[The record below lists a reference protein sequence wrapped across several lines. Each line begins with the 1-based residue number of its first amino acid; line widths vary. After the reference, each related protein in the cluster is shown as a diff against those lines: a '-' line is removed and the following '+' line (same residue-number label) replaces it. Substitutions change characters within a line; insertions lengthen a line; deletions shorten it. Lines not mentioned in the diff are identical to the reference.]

1 MPSSARNWGRL
12 VMASEWATATIG
24 DVAKIKHGFAFK
36 GEFFTDEVTPNVL
49 VTPGNFAIGGGF
61 QIGKPKYYA
70 GPLPDDYALT
80 EGEVVV
86 TMTDLSKASDTLGYA
101 AKVPSVPGVTYW
113 HNQRIGL
120 LQVTDK
126 QRACKDWLHYLMRTH
141 EYRAWVVGSAS
152 GTTVKH
158 TSPSRIESF
167 SFKLPPLEEQRAI
180 AETLGSL
187 DDRID
192 NLRQTNATLE
202 AIAAALFKSWFV
214 DFDGVSATDM
224 RESELGL
231 IPKGW
236 RIGSF
241 DEAIEILGGGTP
253 KTSIADYWSG
263 DVPWFSVVDAPGS
276 GQVFVLD
283 TEKKITALG
292 LQNCSAK
299 LLPEMTTIISARGT
313 VGKVAM
319 TGVPMAMN
327 QSCYAL
333 RPRQQSGE
341 AFVYFST
348 LRFVEHLQRIAHGAV
363 FDTITR
369 DSFKQVTTCLPP
381 DEVIAGFAEIAN
393 PLLERI
399 RINGQQ
405 AAILAALRDALLPR
419 LISGQLRVAQ

>member
-1 MPSSARNWGRL
+1 
-12 VMASEWATATIG
+12 MATDWPTVTLG

-70 GPLPDDYALT
+70 GPVPDGYVLSKGD
-80 EGEVVV
+80 VVV

-101 AKVPSVPGVTYW
+101 AKVPVTPGVTYW

-120 LQVTDK
+120 LQVMDG
-126 QRACKDWLHYLMRTH
+126 QRVCKDWLHYLMRTH
-141 EYRAWVVGSAS
+141 DYRAWVVGSAS

-158 TSPSRIESF
+158 TSPSRIESY
-167 SFKLPPLEEQRAI
+167 SFKLPPLEVQQAT
-180 AETLGSL
+180 AETLDAL

-214 DFDGVSATDM
+214 DFDGIAPEDM
-224 RESELGL
+224 QESELGL

-236 RIGSF
+236 RAGTF
-241 DEAIEILGGGTP
+241 VDCVEILGGGTP
-253 KTSIADYWSG
+253 KTSITEYWNG
-263 DVPWFSVVDAPGS
+263 DVPWFSVVDAPAS
-276 GQVFVLD
+276 GQVFTLD
-283 TEKKITALG
+283 TEKKITVLG

-313 VGKVAM
+313 VGKVAL

-333 RPRQQSGE
+333 RPKQKGGE

-348 LRFVEHLQRIAHGAV
+348 LHFVEHLKRIAHGAV

-369 DSFKQVTTCLPP
+369 DSFKHVITCQPMYKA
-381 DEVIAGFAEIAN
+381 VAEFGALVN
-393 PLLERI
+393 PLLDRI
-399 RINGQQ
+399 RANGQQ
-405 AAILAALRDALLPR
+405 AVTLAALRDTLLPR
-419 LISGQLRVAQ
+419 LISGTTRMNDIEFSHTEKQKK